1 MSFLLDTNLVSEWV
15 KPMPD
20 PGVVTWSDA
29 IDEDRV
35 FLSVIT
41 LAELRHGVE
50 RLAQSRRRAQL
61 EAWLDDELP
70 SRFEGRVLPVDAD
83 VAHVWGRL
91 VARSHDRGRP
101 LGIMDAFVAATAYV
115 HGLTVVTRNAEH
127 FQVTEVPLHNP
138 WRT

>member
-70 SRFEGRVLPVDAD
+70 SRFEGRVLPVVAD

-91 VARSHDRGRP
+91 VARSHDRG
-101 LGIMDAFVAATAYV
+101 
-115 HGLTVVTRNAEH
+115 
-127 FQVTEVPLHNP
+127 
-138 WRT
+138 